1 MYCVWAEKVFSS
13 ASRKRRGKMVTSK
26 GIIQGEIYNNE
37 TVIKGN
43 QKIWFLNNDLVRI
56 HHSSRSTG
64 MVSFYNITKDRLETC
79 LRSDFRKNRERAY
92 TVTETAKLINRHRKY
107 MPKLIKTGMIPPPIG
122 ARLNGER
129 GWQIRSYYS
138 ESMVRDI
145 RAILAT
151 IHIGQPR
158 KDGLITNNMTPTSQE
173 LTRRMGDGILTYTK
187 TEDGRFIPVWAENI

>member
-1 MYCVWAEKVFSS
+1 
-13 ASRKRRGKMVTSK
+13 MVTST
-26 GIIQGEIYNNE
+26 GIIKSQAYNNE
-37 TVIKGN
+37 TVIQGN
-43 QKIWFLNNDLVRI
+43 KKIWFLNGDLVRL

-64 MVSFYNITKDRLETC
+64 MISFYNINKDRLETC

-92 TVTETAKLINRHRKY
+92 TVAETAKLINRHRKY
-107 MPKLIKTGMIPPPIG
+107 MPKLMKSGVIPLPIG
-122 ARLNGER
+122 SKLNGER
-129 GWQIRSYYS
+129 GFRIRSYYS
-138 ESMVRDI
+138 ESMVKDI